1 MTVRAACGFAAI
13 FLLGASAP
21 PPPAVVRLNTNDPAN
36 LIEARAQVDAGEIR
50 LSGEVKLSLS
60 VEGPGPLSVT
70 LPKPLITKPGTWRVR
85 DDGLPLREVL
95 PGGRE
100 RWSQTFHLSPL
111 VPGQPKVAL
120 GALIVRAGG
129 GNDLT
134 IAWDE
139 DKLPAVKVTT
149 SIENAS
155 PESLRPPTDIEPLPP
170 EPPAPP
176 RTTHRLFA
184 LIPALLIISAALLL
198 AGRRRK
204 SPPAPRDAA
213 WARRELAAADLTADR
228 CAVVLRQYL
237 AYRFGIPAGF
247 QTTPEVAAALS
258 AENRLP
264 AADVADWR
272 SLLEVCDAARF
283 SGTAASVGG
292 LTDRARALVEEDE
305 KRFTTETQRHREDG
319 TRGQRTEDRGQ

>member
-1 MTVRAACGFAAI
+1 MTPRAASAFAAM

-36 LIEARAQVDAGEIR
+36 LIEARAQVDADEIR

-100 RWSQTFHLSPL
+100 RWAQTFHLSPL
-111 VPGQPKVAL
+111 IPGQPKVAL
-120 GALIVRAGG
+120 GPLTVRAGG

-134 IAWDE
+134 VSWDE

-155 PESLRPPTDIEPLPP
+155 PDSLRPPTDIEPLPP
-170 EPPAPP
+170 EPPPPP
-176 RTTHRLFA
+176 RTTNWMFS
-184 LIPALLIISAALLL
+184 IVPALLLLSGALLL
-198 AGRRRK
+198 VGRRRK
-204 SPPAPRDAA
+204 SPPTPRDAA
-213 WARRELAAADLTADR
+213 WAERELAATDLSADR
-228 CAVVLRQYL
+228 CAVVLRQFL

-247 QTTPEVAAALS
+247 QTTPEVTAALS
-258 AENRLP
+258 EENRMP
-264 AADVADWR
+264 AEAVADWR
-272 SLLEVCDAARF
+272 ALLEECDAARF

-292 LTDRARALVEEDE
+292 LADRARALVE
-305 KRFTTETQRHREDG
+305 
-319 TRGQRTEDRGQ
+319 RGEVERAAEARVGR

>member
-1 MTVRAACGFAAI
+1 MTARAACSFAAI
-13 FLLGASAP
+13 FLMGASAP

-36 LIEARAQVDAGEIR
+36 LIEARARVDAGEIR
-50 LSGEVKLSLS
+50 LSGEVKLSLT

-100 RWSQTFHLSPL
+100 RWAQTFHLSPL

-120 GALIVRAGG
+120 GPLTVRAGG

-134 IAWDE
+134 ISWDE
-139 DKLPAVKVTT
+139 EKLPAVKVTT

-155 PESLRPPTDIEPLPP
+155 PDSLRPPTDIEPLPP
-170 EPPAPP
+170 EPPPPP
-176 RTTHRLFA
+176 RTTNWRFA
-184 LIPALLIISAALLL
+184 IIPALLLLSGTLLL
-198 AGRRRK
+198 VGRRRK

-213 WARRELAAADLTADR
+213 WAERELAVTDLSADR
-228 CAVVLRQYL
+228 CAVVLRQFL

-247 QTTPEVAAALS
+247 QTTPEVTAALS
-258 AENRLP
+258 EENRMP
-264 AADVADWR
+264 AEAVADWR
-272 SLLEVCDAARF
+272 SLLEECDAARF

-292 LTDRARALVEEDE
+292 LADRARALVGRAEAVNPSASAA
-305 KRFTTETQRHREDG
+305 
-319 TRGQRTEDRGQ
+319 